1 MEKIPVKLTITRE
14 GKKDLVFEITFK
26 LDEDDQLKAVFV
38 KQFRTQLETSVTEW
52 LIIAPVNTAEQ

>member
-26 LDEDDQLKAVFV
+26 LDEDDELKAVYV
-38 KQFRTQLETSVTEW
+38 KQFRTQKEITITE
-52 LIIAPVNTAEQ
+52 